1 MKYCFMILVLCTLLC
16 ACASKKDDGYYY
28 YKNDG
33 VLEEEFDLLIAP
45 KMDYDNVIPYEE
57 QIKNTVKEQQVKTAQ
72 TEKPKAKPKKQP
84 VKK

>member
-16 ACASKKDDGYYY
+16 ACASKKDDGYYS
-28 YKNDG
+28 YKNG
-33 VLEEEFDLLIAP
+33 GILEEEFDLLIAP
-45 KMDYDNVIPYEE
+45 KMDYDNVMPYEE

-72 TEKPKAKPKKQP
+72 TTKPKAKPQKQP